1 MSNYVTQL
9 LQNMFRTKTLSLKD
23 IQLVCISKKLIY
35 VVHDRD
41 IIGRFYKEF
50 YLAHCKLE
58 TAWYGIYNPI
68 KDLKIV
74 ERLLGL
80 QNILHAKKLALITP
94 FTTHHHIPKRTNSN
108 PHILS
113 SYFISTKYTN
123 QTSCTTNTS
132 TLTKHS
138 LNPRTCPNCIYT
150 IAHIMKMSTTTH
162 PCT

>member
-1 MSNYVTQL
+1 MHNTVNPAKHCYGFELCYVPKCMSNYVTQL

-94 FTTHHHIPKRTNSN
+94 FHYSS
-108 PHILS
+108 PH
-113 SYFISTKYTN
+113 TKTN
-123 QTSCTTNTS
+123 QLKSS
-132 TLTKHS
+132 HIVFIFH
-138 LNPRTCPNCIYT
+138 IY
-150 IAHIMKMSTTTH
+150 
-162 PCT
+162 